1 MNCRKRWI
9 CCLAA
14 VLMIGMM
21 LSGCTDGKKAVGPK
35 PQKGRAGSEAY
46 EEIFAPLLENISWGM
61 QVHELPSD
69 YPVVND
75 EAIRGDGILTIPL
88 YIYVKVYDRDM
99 TVWLKFDEGDNAGL
113 YEMTLRFDPEFYV
126 EIRDRMIR
134 DFGAYQTDEGDP
146 EKSVFFQSRPISD
159 YYTKEEIR
167 QIYLKIM
174 DEEEL
179 SEEELDFAMGNSE
192 FVFSVRSG
200 GTISMSARNHMAIK
214 KSWEE

>member
-35 PQKGRAGSEAY
+35 LQKGRAGSEAY

-113 YEMTLRFDPEFYV
+113 YEMTLRLTLNS
-126 EIRDRMIR
+126 MW
-134 DFGAYQTDEGDP
+134 
-146 EKSVFFQSRPISD
+146 KS
-159 YYTKEEIR
+159 
-167 QIYLKIM
+167 
-174 DEEEL
+174 
-179 SEEELDFAMGNSE
+179 
-192 FVFSVRSG
+192 
-200 GTISMSARNHMAIK
+200 GTG
-214 KSWEE
+214 